1 MKQDKETKAK
11 LLASARK
18 EFMEKGYTKAS
29 LRNICKNAGVTT
41 GALYFFFQD
50 KEDLFESVT
59 KETVNGIYQIMQA
72 HFQDERDM
80 LENGMRP
87 TPIPGGSGND
97 LEVMQMI
104 IHHMYLHR
112 DDVLLVLTKS
122 QGTALENI
130 ADKFIETAEQHYR
143 VMVREMRAVYPQVVL
158 DDRFIHWLAH
168 EQIDAFIYMITH
180 IENEQEALRYMTQ
193 AVTYM
198 VAGWYGLFVNKENN

>member
-1 MKQDKETKAK
+1 MKQDKETKLK
-11 LLASARK
+11 LLQSARK

-29 LRNICKNAGVTT
+29 LRTICKNAGVTT
-41 GALYFFFQD
+41 GALYFFFED

-80 LENGMRP
+80 IDNGMLL
-87 TPIPGGSGND
+87 TPASAESGND
-97 LEVMQMI
+97 FEVVEMI
-104 IHHMYLHR
+104 IHQMYLHR

-122 QGTALENI
+122 QGTDLENI
-130 ADKFIETAEQHYR
+130 ADRFIETAEQHYR
-143 VMVREMRAVYPQVVL
+143 AMAKEMQAAYPGAVF

-180 IENEQEALRYMTQ
+180 IDNEQEAVRYMNQ

-198 VAGWYGLFVNKENN
+198 MAGWYGLFVGK